1 MVDYY
6 NERQH
11 EYEERQSQVSE
22 STKYRQ
28 HDAYRE
34 FKQRVWVGCHHL
46 ILDHNAHKSLI

>member
-6 NERQH
+6 NEHQR

-22 STKYRQ
+22 STKYKQ

-34 FKQRVWVGCHHL
+34 FKQRVWVGCHHF
-46 ILDHNAHKSLI
+46 